1 MFGGDQEFHLLRKKS
16 GPQPGHVFTRP
27 RRRRQ
32 EAAGARQAAV
42 ATDLPKQA
50 RKGEK
55 FPAQHQRQQYGHEVL
70 NLRLAEAAAKRHR
83 KVAQTTIQAY
93 QMNDE

>member
-1 MFGGDQEFHLLRKKS
+1 MFGGNHGFHLLMKKS
-16 GPQPGHVFTRP
+16 GPQPGHAFSRP

-32 EAAGARQAAV
+32 EAARARQGAV
-42 ATDLPKQA
+42 TAYLSQQP
-50 RKGEK
+50 GEREM